1 MRTVETKV
9 FAFDELSKE
18 AKENAIEQ
26 YRKHSQEHG
35 EYLHF
40 FAESCDHYFT
50 EAGFEN
56 TKLRYSLGYSQG
68 DGLSFSAESYSKLEE
83 LYNKVLGKGKEKTS
97 KLLADNTSVSISQ
110 NNGYYA
116 YASKND
122 VELLV
127 EDYTSTYYDS
137 AKRID
142 EVCAKVEELLQ
153 EIYMDLCSTLE
164 KNGYAEIEY
173 QDSDEAIME
182 DIKVNEY
189 EFEEDG
195 THY

>member
-35 EYLHF
+35 EYLLF

-56 TKLRYSLGYSQG
+56 TKLNYSLNYSQG
-68 DGLSFSAESYSKLEE
+68 DGLSFSAENYSKLEE

-97 KLLADNTSVSISQ
+97 KLLADSTSVSISH
-110 NNGYYA
+110 NKGRYA

-127 EDYTSTYYDS
+127 EDYASTYHNVD
-137 AKRID
+137 RID

-153 EIYMDLCSTLE
+153 EIYIDLCSTLE
-164 KNGYAEIEY
+164 ENGYAEIEY
-173 QDSDEAIME
+173 QDSDEAILE
-182 DIKVNEY
+182 DIEANEF

-195 THY
+195 TQF